1 MNLSK
6 QVANQKIRLCFTTSS
21 SLASIYTASVFSQS
35 TLRRRGRWTRNTG
48 TWARPHRS
56 PWPIYIYIPK
66 DYPSW
71 QITPQSLFPR
81 VPSHALPR
89 LRQVTTIL
97 GVKSLEL
104 ASIVTTHLVQAK
116 DGKNVDVFFL
126 PGNFGNPYV
135 LKVKTRKNPWFP
147 VHFPYTNPLIV
158 DTVIVL
164 TIKMTVPWS
173 MFKSSRYQP
182 CSSNKA
188 IEPPRNGGFNR
199 KIIYRSGCLS
209 PLMNVHR
216 NESGFNGWA
225 VHPMGQQHRAS

>member
-1 MNLSK
+1 MSAPTPFTLANLYIYTQRLSK
-6 QVANQKIRLCFTTSS
+6 LTDHTPESFSTCAKPCPSQ
-21 SLASIYTASVFSQS
+21 TASGHHHI
-35 TLRRRGRWTRNTG
+35 GRQIFG
-48 TWARPHRS
+48 AGLHRH
-56 PWPIYIYIPK
+56 
-66 DYPSW
+66 
-71 QITPQSLFPR
+71 
-81 VPSHALPR
+81 HALSP
-89 LRQVTTIL
+89 
-97 GVKSLEL
+97 GEGWEKC
-104 ASIVTTHLVQAK
+104 
-116 DGKNVDVFFL
+116 GCFFFL